1 MDNVIDFLSKIKPYD
16 ISEIYKIGNR
26 HPFQV
31 LLPCL
36 REQISHGNL
45 EKFKINGWVGEGGH
59 ELEEFYNLKKYFK
72 KLDNFYRYGFSF
84 DDDIFFFK
92 YLFVYVGNDCR
103 CYIINKF
110 KYEDETHFK
119 YINLDNFYK
128 SNEELSLLEQW
139 KRKVVFRQK
148 FLKIKLL
155 FYYHLFIII
164 LTCSIIYFKWKI

>member
-1 MDNVIDFLSKIKPYD
+1 MDLVLMMMILFL
-16 ISEIYKIGNR
+16 E
-26 HPFQV
+26 
-31 LLPCL
+31 
-36 REQISHGNL
+36 
-45 EKFKINGWVGEGGH
+45 
-59 ELEEFYNLKKYFK
+59 
-72 KLDNFYRYGFSF
+72 
-84 DDDIFFFK
+84 K

-110 KYEDETHFK
+110 KFKYYEDETDNLK